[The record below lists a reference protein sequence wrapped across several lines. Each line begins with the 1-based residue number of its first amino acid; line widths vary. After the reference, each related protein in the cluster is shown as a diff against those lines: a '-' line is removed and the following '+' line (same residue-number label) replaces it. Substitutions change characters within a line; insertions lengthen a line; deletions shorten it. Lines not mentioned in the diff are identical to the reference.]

1 MSHSALSHS
10 GVPRG
15 GHPSPS
21 PNPIAPT
28 PTPTLTLTVTLTL
41 TLTPTQACRAV
52 GGLLAYLQRTDVS
65 SSMSISK
72 LERCRIDPC

>member
-1 MSHSALSHS
+1 MPCHIQPCLIQACRAVVTLAPALTL
-10 GVPRG
+10 
-15 GHPSPS
+15 
-21 PNPIAPT
+21 A
-28 PTPTLTLTVTLTL
+28 PTLTLTLTL